1 MPFSAFRR
9 PPCSIFHL
17 EGEALH
23 TYRCFWSRSTS
34 PKQDDASDKMHTE
47 QFNRFIPHDSIDV
60 RTFVLSIHLTPR
72 AQPCG
77 APSQKEKDRLLLVG
91 SVICTISKPSTCP
104 ERFVE
109 LFRSEWTCPC
119 HCHTFLLNISCKTSF
134 ERNEA
139 VYSSLPTGAPIFW
152 IDPESGSPSPEPP
165 LLGALEGLQYRY
177 RTHSSGVV
185 TGSDTF
191 VFTP

>member
-1 MPFSAFRR
+1 MSG
-9 PPCSIFHL
+9 HL
-17 EGEALH
+17 
-23 TYRCFWSRSTS
+23 Y
-34 PKQDDASDKMHTE
+34 
-47 QFNRFIPHDSIDV
+47 
-60 RTFVLSIHLTPR
+60 TFVLSIHLTPR

-104 ERFVE
+104 ERFVW
-109 LFRSEWTCPC
+109 LFRNEWTCPC

-152 IDPESGSPSPEPP
+152 RITLTRTTITWGPRRTPIQIPYSLFRSCHRFRFICFYPLRFAGSET
-165 LLGALEGLQYRY
+165 LQVQAFIEKASN
-177 RTHSSGVV
+177 HAG
-185 TGSDTF
+185 
-191 VFTP
+191 PNHL